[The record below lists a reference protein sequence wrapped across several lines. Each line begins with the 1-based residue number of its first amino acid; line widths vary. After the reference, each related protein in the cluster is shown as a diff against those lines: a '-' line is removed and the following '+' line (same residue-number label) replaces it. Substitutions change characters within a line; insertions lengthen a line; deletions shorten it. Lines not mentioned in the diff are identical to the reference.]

1 MTTTVSKT
9 VKSLKKY
16 FVYLHMRED
25 NDEVFYVGIG
35 TQPKNGL
42 QFERAYTSY
51 GRNPTWKGITRYTR
65 YYVRIIMEADTRE
78 QVEAREVELIAHYG
92 RRDQGTGQLANRTDG
107 GEKVK
112 APNTRTKRKKN
123 AS

>member
-1 MTTTVSKT
+1 MAIS
-9 VKSLKKY
+9 KY
-16 FVYLHMRED
+16 FVYLHLRED

-42 QFERAYTSY
+42 QYERAYTSY

-65 YYVRIIMEADTRE
+65 YYVRIVMEANTRE
-78 QVEAREVELIAHYG
+78 EVEAREIQLIAHYG